1 MMPSPFCKI
10 IVIASEEDYVLLLG
24 LEKIYK
30 AGNVFKIEAKEKDDW
45 QGTITELV
53 KSGVVNYENTCVLF
67 APCHNSVLGEFYFG
81 GLKAGTVFD
90 CMKYLCDGTKHSF
103 QRVHFQS
110 CYTGMILVTPTHFD
124 SKRGDL
130 LMVPKERNNIGVR
143 KKLSDLQ
150 KEVRIWLYRMQ
161 KKNKSFTISGYVS
174 TLLNSDALR
183 NSDLLCSKCVGM
195 PVSSKYANKCR
206 RACFSYVSVRPNK
219 VLQRALFNSS
229 FQDSNKN
236 PAKIKDITTKR
247 KRNKEE
253 KQLGPTPKRSS
264 PRFL

>member
-1 MMPSPFCKI
+1 
-10 IVIASEEDYVLLLG
+10 LG
-24 LEKIYK
+24 
-30 AGNVFKIEAKEKDDW
+30 D
-45 QGTITELV
+45 
-53 KSGVVNYENTCVLF
+53 
-67 APCHNSVLGEFYFG
+67 FYFG
-81 GLKAGTVFD
+81 ALPAGNVFD

-124 SKRGDL
+124 SKHGEL
-130 LMVPKERNNIGVR
+130 LMVPEERNDIGVR

-150 KEVRIWLYRMQ
+150 IRVSEWLYRMQ
-161 KKNKSFTISGYVS
+161 EEEKSFTISGYVS
-174 TLLNSDALR
+174 TLLNSDAFR
-183 NSDLLCSKCVGM
+183 KSDLLCSKCVGM
-195 PVSSKYANKCR
+195 PVSSKYANECR

-219 VLQRALFNSS
+219 VLQRAFFNSS
-229 FQDSNKN
+229 FQDSNKD
-236 PAKIKDITTKR
+236 PAKIEDITTKR